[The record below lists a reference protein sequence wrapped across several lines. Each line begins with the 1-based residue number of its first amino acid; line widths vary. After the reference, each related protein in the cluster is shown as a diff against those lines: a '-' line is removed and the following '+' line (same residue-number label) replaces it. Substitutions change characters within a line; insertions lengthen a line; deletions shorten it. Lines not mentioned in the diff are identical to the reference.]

1 VIFGIVLTAGRSSRL
16 GFPKALAQLDGE
28 IFVARAVRALREG
41 GADPICVVVAPPHG
55 SAIEAALEGVTFAHN
70 PEPDRGMLSSLQTGL
85 AVALRHAELDAV
97 LFSLVDH
104 PRVRPETIRLIAA
117 LPLAGARRPVFEG
130 RGGHP
135 VAISAALARELVSAP
150 LTATLRELLV
160 GKLTDVTV
168 DDPGVVEDIDTPGEL
183 DASGGARSRD
193 SV

>member
-28 IFVARAVRALREG
+28 TFVARAVRALREG

-70 PEPDRGMLSSLQTGL
+70 PEPERGMLSSLQVGL
-85 AVALRHAELDAV
+85 AVALRHADLDAV

-104 PRVRPETIRLIAA
+104 PRVRPETIRRLAA
-117 LPLAGARRPVFEG
+117 LPLSGARRPVYSG

-135 VAISAALARELVSAP
+135 VAISAVLARELASAP
-150 LTATLRELLV
+150 PTATIRELLV
-160 GKLTDVTV
+160 GQFADVIV
-168 DDPGVVEDIDTPGEL
+168 DDPGVVEDIDTPRDLE
-183 DASGGARSRD
+183 DSGGSRA
-193 SV
+193 